1 MARDADV
8 AGAWLMRTFVIGV
21 IAQAL
26 PAGNHLT
33 ANSRF
38 GAASDEIDPN
48 PATVRTILCLRVLGT
63 VRAINTLP
71 SAIPIPIHATANRLD
86 IRPYRIEYLFR
97 RLPIDEDR
105 QHALCGCWRRAI
117 RHTAGMNFVNGAL
130 ERRRG

>member
-8 AGAWLMRTFVIGV
+8 AGAWLMRTFVIEV

-48 PATVRTILCLRVLGT
+48 PATVGTVFCLRVLCT
-63 VRAINTLP
+63 VRAINTLSP
-71 SAIPIPIHATANRLD
+71 AIPVPIHATANGLD
-86 IRPYRIEYLFR
+86 VRPY
-97 RLPIDEDR
+97 
-105 QHALCGCWRRAI
+105 
-117 RHTAGMNFVNGAL
+117 
-130 ERRRG
+130 